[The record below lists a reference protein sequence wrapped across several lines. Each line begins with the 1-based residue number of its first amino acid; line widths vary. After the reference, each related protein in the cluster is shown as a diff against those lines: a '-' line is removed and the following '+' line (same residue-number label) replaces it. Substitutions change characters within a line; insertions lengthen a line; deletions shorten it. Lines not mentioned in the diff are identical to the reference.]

1 MKVLLINPPSTATN
15 PVLPLGLAYLAATLE
30 AYQMPVDVI
39 DAWAEGYS
47 FEELGT
53 EVAKRAP
60 DIVGITMMSPI
71 YASAMRSVDI
81 VRKYS
86 DAKIV
91 VGGPHPS
98 ALPEQCLEDNPNID
112 FVIIGEGEKPLVE
125 LVAALSESGKHL
137 SAISGL
143 AYRDNRG
150 IINTGHAERVSNLD
164 DLPFPARHLFP
175 LKKYKTHPPYGKRN
189 PYMTLIT
196 SRGCPYHCAYCSKS
210 VYGQKYQ
217 AMSPE
222 RVIVEIKHII
232 QEYSTKE
239 IHFYDDDFTINMKRA
254 EKICDLLIEE
264 KINISWSCT
273 TRVDLINESL
283 LKKMK
288 KAGCWLISY
297 GVETADP
304 DILEKIRKGYTIKD
318 VKNAFSLTKK
328 AGIRTVG
335 YFMLGLPGE
344 TRGSFEKTL
353 DFSLKLNPDFVSW
366 GVTAL
371 FPGSS
376 LYTSAK
382 KGELG
387 KINTDYDR
395 SLTQSWHATGSPF
408 GDGRTIILE
417 ESFSRKQL
425 EEWAQKANRKFY
437 FRLFY
442 LLGFLFKIRSFYEFV
457 HYLKG
462 GLRVIKFV
470 LDIKKTAKNKII

>member
-1 MKVLLINPPSTATN
+1 MKVLLINPPSNAIN
-15 PVLPLGLAYLAATLE
+15 PVLPLGLAYLAAILE
-30 AYQMPVDVI
+30 ASQIPVDVI

-60 DIVGITMMSPI
+60 DIVGISMISPI
-71 YASAMRSVDI
+71 YAAAMRSVDI
-81 VRKYS
+81 VREYS

-125 LVAALSESGKHL
+125 LVTAFSESGKHL

-143 AYRDNRG
+143 AYRDNHG

-196 SRGCPYHCAYCSKS
+196 SRGCPYHCTYCSKS
-210 VYGQKYQ
+210 VYGQKCQ

-264 KINISWSCT
+264 KIDISWSCT
-273 TRVDLINESL
+273 TRVDLVDESL

-297 GVETADP
+297 GIETADP
-304 DILEKIRKGYTIKD
+304 GILKEVKKGYSIED
-318 VKNAFSLTKK
+318 VKNAFSLTKS
-328 AGIRTVG
+328 AGIRTVA
-335 YFMLGLPGE
+335 YLMVGLPGE
-344 TRGSFEKTL
+344 TRESIKKTI
-353 DFSLKLNPDFVSW
+353 DFSIKLDPDFVSW
-366 GVTAL
+366 GITAL
-371 FPGSS
+371 YPGSA
-376 LYTSAK
+376 LYRNAQNGK
-382 KGELG
+382 LG
-387 KINTDYDR
+387 NIDIRYTYEDR
-395 SLTQSWHATGSPF
+395 TWHASGSPY
-408 GDGRTIILE
+408 GDGYAIIYE
-417 ESFSRKQL
+417 ENLSR
-425 EEWAQKANRKFY
+425 EELKRYVRQANRE
-437 FRLFY
+437 FY
-442 LLGFLFKIRSFYEFV
+442 LRLSYLFRFVLKIRSFYELAHFSR
-457 HYLKG
+457 G
-462 GLRVIKFV
+462 GLQFFLWALKKRV
-470 LDIKKTAKNKII
+470 